1 MSQVQLKSY
10 ATQMLVWRWYM
21 IGGSEE
27 TVTSRYM
34 AKALLAKNRLLS
46 GKDWGAEVIVA
57 APYRIS
63 PSEAKPVLEQFLA
76 DMLLEIENTV
86 VKIDA
91 DQS

>member
-1 MSQVQLKSY
+1 MYSLD
-10 ATQMLVWRWYM
+10 TLDLRTTTLT
-21 IGGSEE
+21 E
-27 TVTSRYM
+27 
-34 AKALLAKNRLLS
+34 LH
-46 GKDWGAEVIVA
+46 
-57 APYRIS
+57 PYRIS